1 MNLFKVVCKNDEHKP
16 NDFPSSK
23 WIRKDQEYTVI
34 NILNH
39 VIQGGQGFVL
49 EEIDMTGCEPFV
61 SFGAWRFSVPVEI
74 VEEELVE
81 ENAL

>member
-1 MNLFKVVCKNDEHKP
+1 MSLFKVICKNDQHRPE
-16 NDFPSSK
+16 NFPSNK
-23 WIRKDQEYTVI
+23 WVKKGAEYTVI

-81 ENAL
+81 NETI